1 MRVFAALTR
10 FFRHIGQT
18 MALADLMRRLGHSS
32 SVAALRYLH
41 AVEGRD
47 KDITQNLSRM
57 ARADPLFDPPAP
69 ATVDEAAQR
78 PVI

>member
-10 FFRHIGQT
+10 FLRHIGQT

-57 ARADPLFDPPAP
+57 ARADPLLDPPVP